1 MNQNTKA
8 IGLNLLT
15 LIIGSFIGILFALI
29 NRFPLVYP
37 DTGTYI
43 FSGCNFELPFDRP
56 IFYGLFLRFTSLK
69 LSLWLT
75 ILVQSFLGAFLIQE
89 LIHRVFSESRNKHW
103 ITLGAITLLA
113 LGSSYSY
120 TVSELIADVFTSYL
134 LLGMILW
141 LYKPTQNFKQVFILL
156 LFCYSIL
163 THNSHL
169 LIVFGSLSLL
179 FIWSYFNPLLQRRQ
193 ILLLG
198 LITLFTMLSQLS
210 FNYLK
215 HKGFKLSR
223 VTNTFLFARMLQ
235 TGAVHQ
241 YINDHPDSTDI
252 INKNINDIPRN
263 AVDFLWDVDHSVLY
277 CDSCLPKKGWEPCW
291 TEKEG
296 LFKHY
301 IKRVLL
307 YAPSRNT
314 YLKELGISF
323 LHQTA
328 FYSVEPLGPQT
339 TDYPV
344 KINVK
349 QNMKFDFEPYCNSIQ
364 YHRVLMFG
372 TTNKILL
379 YTALFGLVIVIF
391 GIFYLRNKYMNLIIG
406 IYIIFHLVNSAICSS
421 LSITTERYSSRI
433 SWVFILLALIMVL
446 LLFIKLRQR
455 KLAHSTPPKSE

>member
-8 IGLNLLT
+8 FGMNLLT

-29 NRFPLVYP
+29 NRFPLVYS

-89 LIHRVFSESRNKHW
+89 LIHRIFEGLRYKHW

-141 LYKPTQNFKQVFILL
+141 IYKPTKNFKQVFIVL
-156 LFCYSIL
+156 LFCYSLL

-179 FIWSYFNPLLQRRQ
+179 FIWSFINSLIQRKQ

-198 LITLFTMLSQLS
+198 LITVFTMLSQLS

-241 YINDHPDSTDI
+241 YIYDHPDSTDI

-277 CDSCLPKKGWEPCW
+277 CDSCLPKRGWEPCW

-328 FYSVEPLGPQT
+328 FYTVEPLGPQT

-349 QNMKFDFEPYCNSIQ
+349 QNMKYDFDAYCNAIQ
-364 YHRVLMFG
+364 YHRVLMFA

-379 YTALFGLVIVIF
+379 LTSLLSLILIIAGL
-391 GIFYLRNKYMNLIIG
+391 FYLRNVSLNLVIG
-406 IYIIFHLVNSAICSS
+406 IYFIFHLVNSAICSS
-421 LSITTERYSSRI
+421 FSITTERYSSRI
-433 SWVFILLALIMVL
+433 SWVFILLAIIIGMLMLMKKKGIATKQSGL
-446 LLFIKLRQR
+446 
-455 KLAHSTPPKSE
+455 E